1 MKQRNILMLQLL
13 SFTVAGAHGAV
24 MNFINL
30 HLEQVVGLTGSE
42 IGLVAMVSMILL
54 IIINPIWGYLG
65 DKTGKHILLF
75 KLSFLTSILMAAL
88 YFSSRTLMSVLIVA
102 TLFEAARSAVIPFL
116 DIITLNYCDKV
127 KYDFGKV
134 RVFSSIGFMVS
145 TMTIGFMIAGLEFN
159 VLGGTFGFEGF
170 LDIQLAIFGTFIIL
184 MFVSFILA
192 FFVPK
197 PDAVE
202 KKGDDG
208 KKINK
213 EDIKLLLTN
222 RNYLFILVFIALS
235 LVTLESAKM
244 YLGNHMVIELGTGE
258 NIMSWLTLAMVGPE
272 LILVP
277 LGSTVIRKFGFK
289 KWYIFAVSTM
299 IVRLAIYSFATNIAL
314 IIIVSL
320 VHGVGIMTHISGNM
334 VYIRKVVPHK
344 VMGLAFMVMVSFMA
358 LCRAVLSLAFGYI
371 YEHMNGFMVFR
382 VTTVILIGGL
392 IWVINSKCL
401 KEVGDEMTSAS

>member
-13 SFTVAGAHGAV
+13 SFTVAGANGTV

-65 DKTGKHILLF
+65 DKTGQHILLF
-75 KLSFLTSILMAAL
+75 KLSFLASILMAAL
-88 YFSSRTLMSVLIVA
+88 YFYSRTLMSVLIVA

-134 RVFSSIGFMVS
+134 RVFSSVGFMICM
-145 TMTIGFMIAGLEFN
+145 MTIGFMIAGLEIN
-159 VLGGTFGFEGF
+159 VFGRSFGFDGF
-170 LDIQLAIFGTFIIL
+170 LNIQLAIFGTFILL
-184 MFVSFILA
+184 MLLSLILA

-197 PDAVE
+197 PKSCE

-222 RNYLFILVFIALS
+222 KNYLFILVFIALS

-258 NIMSWLTLAMVGPE
+258 NIMSWLTFAMVGPE
-272 LILVP
+272 LILLP
-277 LGSTVIRKFGFK
+277 LGSTIVRKFGFK

-299 IVRLAIYSFATNIAL
+299 IMRMAIYSSATNIAL

-320 VHGVGIMTHISGNM
+320 VHGIGIMTHISGNM
-334 VYIRKVVPHK
+334 VFIRKVLPHR
-344 VMGLAFMVMVSFMA
+344 VMGLAFMVMISFMA

-371 YEHMNGFMVFR
+371 YEQMNGFMVFR

-392 IWVINSKCL
+392 IWIINSKCL
-401 KEVGDEMTSAS
+401 NEVGNEMTSAS